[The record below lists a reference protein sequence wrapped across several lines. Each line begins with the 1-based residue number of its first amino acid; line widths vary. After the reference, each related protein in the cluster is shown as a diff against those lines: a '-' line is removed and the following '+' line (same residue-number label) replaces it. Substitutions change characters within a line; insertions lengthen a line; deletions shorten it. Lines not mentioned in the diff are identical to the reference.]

1 MPPQGFM
8 EHGVQVVQAWQ
19 MILGNCLTAANLM
32 DFLVEAILIDVQRNW
47 RLQLSPK
54 EYHIRFST

>member
-1 MPPQGFM
+1 M

-32 DFLVEAILIDVQRNW
+32 DFLVEAILIDVQRN
-47 RLQLSPK
+47 
-54 EYHIRFST
+54 